1 MTETG
6 MMALPLWAEII
17 VAALVLA
24 GAGLA
29 LLGSSGL
36 LRLPTFFERVHVP
49 AIIATLG
56 CWCVIWGTVLFFS
69 IRQGELAVF
78 PLLTSVFIAITVP
91 IPTIFL
97 MRASLF
103 RARQMGKNV
112 PPNVSHAVP
121 PTVKDS

>member
-1 MTETG
+1 MIQAG
-6 MMALPLWAEII
+6 IALPLWAEII
-17 VAALVLA
+17 VAVLVLA

-56 CWCVIWGTVLFFS
+56 CWCIMWSTVLFFS
-69 IRQGELAVF
+69 LQQGELAVF
-78 PLLTSVFIAITVP
+78 PLLISVFIAITVP

-103 RARQMGKNV
+103 RARQMDKDV
-112 PPNVSHAVP
+112 PPSVSRMVQP
-121 PTVKDS
+121 EDKDS

>member
-1 MTETG
+1 MSGTG
-6 MMALPLWAEII
+6 VDLPLWAEIA

-24 GAGLA
+24 GAAVA
-29 LLGSSGL
+29 LLGSFGL

-56 CWCVIWGTVLFFS
+56 CWCVMWGTVLYFS
-69 IRQGELAVF
+69 IEQGELAVF
-78 PLLTSVFIAITVP
+78 PLLIALFIAITVP

-103 RARQMGKNV
+103 RARQMGKDV
-112 PPNVSHAVP
+112 PPNLSHSI
-121 PTVKDS
+121 PTAAKDS